1 MGGHPSFFGRLKGK
15 IRPRVD
21 PTAFLRS
28 TVEKAIDIIRSRG
41 LAPGKPQERELPFF
55 RLVARIGEKLRVL
68 VACGNRR
75 RRARIAQIE
84 QIEHLHVGA
93 FGHRETFQFV
103 YPYGE
108 LDELVLCYATTIH
121 KSQGSEYPIV
131 VLPIT
136 MQHYVM
142 LKRNL
147 IYTGVTRGKKLV
159 ILVGQ
164 KKALAMAVRGKQT
177 ITRNTGLKHC
187 LQNENPTQHEF

>member
-1 MGGHPSFFGRLKGK
+1 M
-15 IRPRVD
+15 
-21 PTAFLRS
+21 T
-28 TVEKAIDIIRSRG
+28 SRH
-41 LAPGKPQERELPFF
+41 E
-55 RLVARIGEKLRVL
+55 V
-68 VACGNRR
+68 
-75 RRARIAQIE
+75 
-84 QIEHLHVGA
+84 
-93 FGHRETFQFV
+93 V

-131 VLPIT
+131 ILPIT

-164 KKALAMAVRGKQT
+164 KKALAMAVRGKQA
-177 ITRNTGLKHC
+177 ITRNTGLKHW